1 MRITSGAL
9 EMIQVQVTCR
19 FVRDSL
25 KGDEVSELRVE
36 LKGYLKSEM
45 AEEYQDN

>member
-1 MRITSGAL
+1 
-9 EMIQVQVTCR
+9 
-19 FVRDSL
+19 VRDSL